1 MNDLIQSGGIGG
13 IGALFGALLTWAGF
27 RERLAV
33 GEDRAI
39 QLEKDVV
46 YKDTCTVCQK
56 DSDHRFKDITDRL
69 SRVET
74 SIDKGFSD
82 LSTLVK
88 ELAR

>member
-1 MNDLIQSGGIGG
+1 MDDLIQSGGIGG
-13 IGALFGALLTWAGF
+13 IGALFGALLAWAGF

-88 ELAR
+88 ELAK